1 MFVKLIVLN
10 FFMHTEFLK
19 KVRQTVATF
28 DGSKLLKL
36 KRKQLWSEFK
46 IFNKLFKMINT
57 HRWKTCIYIF
67 RIVWKRRVT
76 KFLLNKLIGFIF
88 SDIIIILL
96 NTIIKIIFIYSYFYS
111 CIHIIF
117 HIFSYTSY
125 IIHVAHLVQSLQVNL
140 NILNFINIK

>member
-19 KVRQTVATF
+19 KAKQTVATF

-46 IFNKLFKMINT
+46 KLFKIINT
-57 HRWKTCIYIF
+57 HRWKICIYIF

-96 NTIIKIIFIYSYFYS
+96 NTIIKIIFINSYFYS

>member
-46 IFNKLFKMINT
+46 KLFKI
-57 HRWKTCIYIF
+57 
-67 RIVWKRRVT
+67 
-76 KFLLNKLIGFIF
+76 
-88 SDIIIILL
+88 
-96 NTIIKIIFIYSYFYS
+96 
-111 CIHIIF
+111 
-117 HIFSYTSY
+117 
-125 IIHVAHLVQSLQVNL
+125 
-140 NILNFINIK
+140 INIHR

>member
-46 IFNKLFKMINT
+46 KLFKIINT
-57 HRWKTCIYIF
+57 IDEKHVF
-67 RIVWKRRVT
+67 
-76 KFLLNKLIGFIF
+76 
-88 SDIIIILL
+88 
-96 NTIIKIIFIYSYFYS
+96 
-111 CIHIIF
+111 
-117 HIFSYTSY
+117 TS
-125 IIHVAHLVQSLQVNL
+125 LE
-140 NILNFINIK
+140 